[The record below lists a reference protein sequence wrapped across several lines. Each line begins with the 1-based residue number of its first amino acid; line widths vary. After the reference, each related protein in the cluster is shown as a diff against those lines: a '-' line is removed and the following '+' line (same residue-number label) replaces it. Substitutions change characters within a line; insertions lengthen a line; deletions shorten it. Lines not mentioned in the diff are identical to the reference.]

1 MMNGNRKYPIES
13 VGRKMVKQV
22 PLCYENDRVLDV
34 KKMLFDTIDDLET
47 INYIYVV
54 DVDNKLVGVFSIK
67 EIFRRLENTSVKEVM
82 SKDIVKIR
90 PHADQEKVVILALKN
105 NLKAIPVVSKKN
117 EFLGVVPSD
126 IILDILHLEN
136 VEDFLKMTGIN
147 SPLKKILNGSYLYLF
162 KIRIPWLILGL
173 FGGILGAI
181 IISFFEGPL
190 KEYFIL
196 ASFIPLMLYMA
207 GAVGNQTEA
216 LLIRNMVLD
225 GKISLGKY
233 LFREMRI
240 SLLIALV
247 LTSLLFAISMFLFNA
262 PYFIAII
269 LASSL
274 FVAIFTAVL
283 VGVFM
288 PYTLKKLGKDP
299 AVSSGPFAT
308 ILRDILS
315 LVIYF
320 TISTI
325 LLSLF

>member
-13 VGRKMVKQV
+13 VGRKIVKLV
-22 PLCYENDRVLDV
+22 PLCYQGDRILDV
-34 KKMLFDTIDDLET
+34 KKMLFDTMDDLET

-54 DVDNKLVGVFSIK
+54 DVNNRLLGVFSIK
-67 EIFRRLENTSVKEVM
+67 EIFRRPESTLVKEIM
-82 SKDIVKIR
+82 DRDIIKIR
-90 PHADQEKVVILALKN
+90 PYADQEKVVILALKN
-105 NLKAIPVVSKKN
+105 NLKAIPVVSKRN

-147 SPLKKILNGSYLYLF
+147 SPLQKILKGSYFYLF
-162 KIRIPWLILGL
+162 KIRIPWLVLGL

-181 IISFFEGPL
+181 IIGFFEGPL
-190 KEYFIL
+190 KEHFIL

-225 GKISLGKY
+225 GRISLVKY

-247 LTSLLFAISMFLFNA
+247 LASSLFGISIFLFNA
-262 PYFIAII
+262 PYLIAAI

-288 PYTLKKLGKDP
+288 PYALRKLGKDP

-320 TISTI
+320 TISMI

>member
-1 MMNGNRKYPIES
+1 MIKKYPAES
-13 VGRKMVKQV
+13 VGRNMVRQV
-22 PLCYENDRVLDV
+22 PLCHQDDRILDV
-34 KKMLFDTIDDLET
+34 KRILFDTMDNLET

-54 DVDNKLVGVFSIK
+54 DINNKLIGVFSIK
-67 EIFRRLENTSVKEVM
+67 EIFRRSENTLVKEVM
-82 SKDIVKIR
+82 SRDVIKIR
-90 PHADQEKVVILALKN
+90 PYADQEKVVILALKN
-105 NLKAIPVVSKKN
+105 NLKAIPVVSKRD

-136 VEDFLKMTGIN
+136 VEDFLKMAGIN
-147 SPLKKILNGSYLYLF
+147 SPLQKILKGSYFYLF
-162 KIRIPWLILGL
+162 KVRIPWLVLGL
-173 FGGILGAI
+173 FGGIFGAI
-181 IISFFEGPL
+181 IIGFFESPL
-190 KEYFIL
+190 KEHFIL

-216 LLIRNMVLD
+216 LFIRNMVLNNN
-225 GKISLGKY
+225 INIGKY

-240 SLLIALV
+240 SVLIALV
-247 LTSLLFAISMFLFNA
+247 LASSLFAISMLLFNA
-262 PYFIAII
+262 PYFIALI

-288 PYTLKKLGKDP
+288 PYILKKLGKDP

-325 LLSLF
+325 LLSLIT